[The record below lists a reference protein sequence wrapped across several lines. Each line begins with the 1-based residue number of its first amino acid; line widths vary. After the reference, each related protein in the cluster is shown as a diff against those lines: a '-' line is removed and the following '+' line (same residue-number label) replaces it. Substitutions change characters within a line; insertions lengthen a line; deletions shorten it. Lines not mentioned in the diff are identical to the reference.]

1 MMENMSRMDD
11 NVIEE
16 VGMWEIAALILAL
29 FVLLVAGGLT
39 LAIFFFALE
48 RLSEYTRENER

>member
-1 MMENMSRMDD
+1 M
-11 NVIEE
+11 EE